1 MGRINKSF
9 VAYVSQGGYRV
20 DEMSDEPVAGAQC
33 RGIEKPLLPPGR
45 FYLGGEMSGT
55 PPPPPP
61 PANCSQYEKGGAL
74 GGDTEQRQ
82 VPTGATWLDADTG
95 YIRVVAKCPFLN
107 VENIS

>member
-45 FYLGGEMSGT
+45 FYLGG
-55 PPPPPP
+55 
-61 PANCSQYEKGGAL
+61 
-74 GGDTEQRQ
+74 DTEQRQ

>member
-1 MGRINKSF
+1 MQRHREAAPAPRE
-9 VAYVSQGGYRV
+9 V
-20 DEMSDEPVAGAQC
+20 
-33 RGIEKPLLPPGR
+33 LPGR
-45 FYLGGEMSGT
+45 GDVRHP